1 MASGKHARSDPGGC
15 ASCSDLTFAII
26 GALSAAPTISF
37 LRWRREKRSSDD
49 SQIANVRRLL
59 WAQLLLFPLLLAFAA
74 LMARGFGEF
83 A

>member
-1 MASGKHARSDPGGC
+1 MA
-15 ASCSDLTFAII
+15 
-26 GALSAAPTISF
+26 F
-37 LRWRREKRSSDD
+37 LRWKREKHTPNDG
-49 SQIANVRRLL
+49 QIAIVRRFL